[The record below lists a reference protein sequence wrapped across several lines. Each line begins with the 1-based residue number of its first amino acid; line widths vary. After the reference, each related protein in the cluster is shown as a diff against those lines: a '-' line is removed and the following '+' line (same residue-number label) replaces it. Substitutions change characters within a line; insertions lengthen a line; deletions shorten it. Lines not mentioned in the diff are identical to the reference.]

1 MMGLVSSIK
10 LNNPNWHVPEVYGTC
25 VPEFKKIIEK
35 NIRAEHPNWT
45 NEEVK
50 RDIDTHLPKESRIG
64 KYWKELEPG
73 YKKLE
78 NDPFDKM
85 WTVSASIKHGIPP
98 EANKDLFDIW
108 RISLA
113 IGRPISIRQA
123 LWIANIRYIYPYRI
137 STEWSS
143 LAQRGLQL
151 ISTSWLYS
159 IRERI
164 SKIQEEDSFDST
176 SLDASSFMSQMEFLV
191 VQKIGLISPLD
202 FPQEPLKKLE
212 ESGTTLSGPPRSVQS
227 VEDAV
232 WHSVRAKPP
241 QHKERNDSIP
251 WPITPSEEVDLVAAY
266 WLTYLSKGPL
276 WNNLPERPE
285 IREKLEER
293 RRDRERGVF
302 VPDHGGTLDDTLYE
316 RQRSIRFKLLKWV
329 NKHSSMSIRDYYSL
343 TAKSSALMLSP
354 KLLTLVGY
362 EVSAEDLKLY
372 TRLHDD
378 ELKQEHPGW
387 KLIPV
392 KVQQRFIDD
401 SETSED
407 SDLLSVADDRRT
419 KEIKNRE
426 QELVDMVLQK
436 GGVPKSKKH
445 IEIVTFWESIRDEWL
460 KKYPEYTKNI
470 FGYLQG
476 EEIQS
481 EYERIMELQKQ
492 EAQNER

>member
-1 MMGLVSSIK
+1 
-10 LNNPNWHVPEVYGTC
+10 
-25 VPEFKKIIEK
+25 
-35 NIRAEHPNWT
+35 
-45 NEEVK
+45 
-50 RDIDTHLPKESRIG
+50 
-64 KYWKELEPG
+64 
-73 YKKLE
+73 
-78 NDPFDKM
+78 
-85 WTVSASIKHGIPP
+85 
-98 EANKDLFDIW
+98 
-108 RISLA
+108 
-113 IGRPISIRQA
+113 
-123 LWIANIRYIYPYRI
+123 
-137 STEWSS
+137 
-143 LAQRGLQL
+143 
-151 ISTSWLYS
+151 
-159 IRERI
+159 
-164 SKIQEEDSFDST
+164 
-176 SLDASSFMSQMEFLV
+176 
-191 VQKIGLISPLD
+191 
-202 FPQEPLKKLE
+202 
-212 ESGTTLSGPPRSVQS
+212 
-227 VEDAV
+227 
-232 WHSVRAKPP
+232 
-241 QHKERNDSIP
+241 
-251 WPITPSEEVDLVAAY
+251 
-266 WLTYLSKGPL
+266 LSKGPL